1 MIKKQKQKFVSS
13 YTHQGQA
20 PFVINIKIYIYIY
33 RERERERERERYTFF
48 KPLDLSR
55 SNNQKKILINA
66 NILIDLIYY
75 LLFNTFYTY
84 F

>member
-1 MIKKQKQKFVSS
+1 MIKKQKQKFAKS
-13 YTHQGQA
+13 YTHQGQT
-20 PFVINIKIYIYIY
+20 PFVIDINIYI
-33 RERERERERERYTFF
+33 ERERERERGSSYTFF
-48 KPLDLSR
+48 KPLDLSKFN
-55 SNNQKKILINA
+55 SKKKILINV

>member
-1 MIKKQKQKFVSS
+1 MRWVQVTPGVTIKN
-13 YTHQGQA
+13 Y
-20 PFVINIKIYIYIY
+20 N
-33 RERERERERERYTFF
+33 FF

-55 SNNQKKILINA
+55 PNSQKKILINA
-66 NILIDLIYY
+66 NILIDLIYC